1 MKLSVLFF
9 LMCGRRI
16 KRNNSN
22 GSSNILPTKLC
33 DETVYSAGFD
43 TTKLGD
49 DVNVYKIRSH
59 LENKKLLDIL
69 QDKNISIVA
78 KAHMLEDNKVKPPNI
93 FAGGLFK
100 AFDFDID
107 TGL

>member
-1 MKLSVLFF
+1 MY
-9 LMCGRRI
+9 
-16 KRNNSN
+16 N
-22 GSSNILPTKLC
+22 
-33 DETVYSAGFD
+33 AGFD

-59 LENKKLLDIL
+59 FENKKLLDIL

-78 KAHMLEDNKVKPPNI
+78 KAHMLEDNNVKPPNR

-100 AFDFDID
+100 AFDIDFD